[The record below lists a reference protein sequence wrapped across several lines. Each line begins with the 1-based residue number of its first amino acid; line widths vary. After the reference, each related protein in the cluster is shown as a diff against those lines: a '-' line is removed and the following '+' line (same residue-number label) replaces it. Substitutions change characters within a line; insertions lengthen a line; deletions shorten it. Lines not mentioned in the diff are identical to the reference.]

1 MSKKLLIL
9 DIDETLVHTEVFYD
23 QNPGNDYLHPGS
35 YDFKFESSDGE
46 AQYYVIKR
54 PHLKEFLDWAFD
66 NFKVAV
72 WTAAGDIYAKKVLAG
87 IGVDWRTLEFFYT
100 KDNCTLKYDYETN
113 QYYGVKN
120 LTKLRKKY
128 NLDEVLIVDD
138 VDLTA
143 VNNYGNL
150 VHIKPFIY
158 DRKDDELFKL
168 KNYLEKIKD
177 AKNFRSIEKRG
188 WVNN

>member
-1 MSKKLLIL
+1 MKNL
-9 DIDETLVHTEVFYD
+9 Y
-23 QNPGNDYLHPGS
+23 
-35 YDFKFESSDGE
+35 
-46 AQYYVIKR
+46 
-54 PHLKEFLDWAFD
+54 
-66 NFKVAV
+66 
-72 WTAAGDIYAKKVLAG
+72 
-87 IGVDWRTLEFFYT
+87 
-100 KDNCTLKYDYETN
+100 
-113 QYYGVKN
+113 YYGVKN

-177 AKNFRSIEKRG
+177 AIYIRAINLTNTMNKNGILMNLEILPKM
-188 WVNN
+188 WVVTDCSFFL